1 MLSKRSRMAVRRY
14 LLGLLWL
21 PMLVLGHPDLD
32 PQILAVTCSIEQD
45 PTNAVLYLRP
55 EPPPDGI
62 H

>member
-1 MLSKRSRMAVRRY
+1 MAVRRY